1 MSYRSSLSQRRLDG
15 VYFQNSTATDWPIT
29 ETNLAY
35 LANLQYVQDFI
46 QSAYSGFMTI
56 INPQFTGT
64 MNGGSISLTGEL
76 IVPTI
81 SSSTNFTSIPTI
93 TTNNTVYN
101 ISTVPSG
108 TIKMLISNVS
118 PPAGFLPCNGALYA
132 TTAYPSLFNAI
143 GYTYGGSGSSFSVP
157 NMESY
162 FPIGGNG
169 VNALGC
175 STSNYATGNGTS
187 GATNTYATTSNFGG
201 ATTAV
206 APVMTQVPSHTHALN
221 DPGHNHI
228 SNLGAY
234 EVPYITTPPVGLSII
249 TPAGGLGTGTSTTNI
264 TILSTGTDIQ
274 ATDPVSGLSGVN
286 VSPPYVAVYFYI
298 AI

>member
-64 MNGGSISLTGEL
+64 MNGGSIALTGEL

-101 ISTVPSG
+101 ISTMPSG

-132 TTAYPSLFNAI
+132 GTEYPSLFNAI
-143 GYTYGGSGSSFSVP
+143 GYTYGGSGSSFNVP

-169 VNALGC
+169 TTAGC

-201 ATTAV
+201 ATTAL
-206 APVMTQVPSHTHALN
+206 APVMTQAPPHIHAIN
-221 DPGHNHI
+221 DPGHQH
-228 SNLGAY
+228 
-234 EVPYITTPPVGLSII
+234 TTSLSIVENDYI
-249 TPAGGLGTGTSTTNI
+249 IISSGGDALENTNPGYVSGI
-264 TILSTGTDIQ
+264 SQTNVTILSTGADIQ

-286 VSPPYVAVYFYI
+286 VSPPYVAVFFYI